1 MCRLLITFANRF
13 VPDQARQKALGFYYP
28 KDHILTEIFLCRNQD
43 FQEVTIEIN
52 GKPPLKMALAYG
64 FRNIQNIVQ
73 KIKRGKCPYHF
84 VEIMACPSGCAN
96 GGGQIRPEDDETAK
110 DRLVTVTDLY
120 NSVEAED
127 PHSKKEMD
135 SLYSEWL
142 GGVDS
147 EKAKLMLHTNYHEVE
162 KMTNAL
168 NIKW

>member
-1 MCRLLITFANRF
+1 
-13 VPDQARQKALGFYYP
+13 
-28 KDHILTEIFLCRNQD
+28 
-43 FQEVTIEIN
+43 
-52 GKPPLKMALAYG
+52 
-64 FRNIQNIVQ
+64 
-73 KIKRGKCPYHF
+73 
-84 VEIMACPSGCAN
+84 MACPSGCAN

>member
-1 MCRLLITFANRF
+1 MVDFSPPGN
-13 VPDQARQKALGFYYP
+13 VGFYYP
-28 KDHILTEIFLCRNQD
+28 KDHIVTETVLCLCRNQD

-127 PHSKKEMD
+127 PHSKKEVD

-147 EKAKLMLHTNYHEVE
+147 EKAKVMLHTNYHEVE